1 MKTREVKMLIIITVV
16 LTSLCSP
23 VTASLP
29 VIPLVQDTIIGVFE
43 PSFAANCN
51 INNGSHTI

>member
-1 MKTREVKMLIIITVV
+1 MKTREVKMLMIITVV
-16 LTSLCSP
+16 LTSLCSL

-29 VIPLVQDTIIGVFE
+29 MIPLVQDTIIGVFE

-51 INNGSHTI
+51 INNASQNI